1 MSPWAPTS
9 RAECAARAPFDVDW
23 LASEV
28 VHHQIE
34 PAHRDVDRERFA
46 LFAQPDEANPDHQ
59 FNPAIL

>member
-1 MSPWAPTS
+1 
-9 RAECAARAPFDVDW
+9 
-23 LASEV
+23 